1 MMIQV
6 KWWMLMMFL
15 YGYLQGQNSFVAKVD
30 SLKMEIGDQQNLT
43 LTYTTSLGGPSPD
56 FHLENL
62 DTCSFFERVGQ
73 TDWIKTQS
81 STYTTIEKKIRFSV
95 FDEGIFKIPTLYAV
109 QASDSLAT
117 YEIPIEITG
126 VEPDSTG
133 LLPIKGIV
141 KEKNNWQDYIWWY
154 IGVAIAG
161 LGIVLYRYLQ
171 KMKNRKGEEIIVPVE
186 IVKTAHQI
194 ALEKLGALKESRLW
208 EKGEIKEYH
217 SQLTYIIREYLE
229 NRYQIP
235 ALESTSLEILRDLKK
250 HIAEPEMIKSVDDI
264 LNIADWVKFAKGIP
278 EENANALA
286 LDRAIE
292 IVLFTKEDPETNV
305 QTNTTS

>member
-1 MMIQV
+1 M
-6 KWWMLMMFL
+6 KKRWTMLFFVISGFL
-15 YGYLQGQNSFVAKVD
+15 YGQQTFLAKVD

-43 LTYTTSLGGPSPD
+43 LTFTTSLGGNSPD

-73 TDWIKTQS
+73 TEWIKTQS
-81 STYTTIEKKIRFSV
+81 STSTIIEKKIRFSV
-95 FDEGIFKIPTLYAV
+95 FDDGYYKIPTLYAV
-109 QASDSLAT
+109 LGNDSIAT

-141 KEKNNWQDYIWWY
+141 KEKNNWQDYLWWY
-154 IGVAIAG
+154 VLLIALG
-161 LGIVLYRYLQ
+161 LVYIVYRYMQ
-171 KMKNRKGEEIIVPVE
+171 KRKNQKLEDIIVPVE
-186 IVKTAHQI
+186 IIKSPHQI
-194 ALEKLGALKESRLW
+194 ALEKLGTLKESRIW

-229 NRYQIP
+229 NRFHIP

-250 HIAEPEMIKSVDDI
+250 HILESEMIKSVDDI

-292 IVLFTKEDPETNV
+292 LVLFTKDDNEQSLQNKPAM
-305 QTNTTS
+305 

>member
-1 MMIQV
+1 MWLILIIAFYSHV
-6 KWWMLMMFL
+6 
-15 YGYLQGQNSFVAKVD
+15 YSQNSFVAKVD

-43 LTYTTSLGGPSPD
+43 LTYITSLDGLSPE
-56 FHLENL
+56 FHLEHL
-62 DTCSFFERVGQ
+62 DTCSFFDRVSQ
-73 TDWIKTQS
+73 TEWIKTQS
-81 STYTTIEKKIRFSV
+81 NTATIIEKKIRFSV
-95 FDEGIFKIPTLYAV
+95 FDEGMYKIPSIYAV
-109 QASDSLAT
+109 QGNDSIST

-154 IGVAIAG
+154 FSILLLILAYFT
-161 LGIVLYRYLQ
+161 YRYFQ
-171 KMKNRKGEEIIVPVE
+171 KRKNRKMEEIIVPVE
-186 IVKTAHQI
+186 IIKTPHQI
-194 ALEKLGALKESRLW
+194 ALEKLGALKETRLW

-229 NRYQIP
+229 NRYHIP

-250 HIAEPEMIKSVDDI
+250 HISETDSIKSVDDI

-278 EENANALA
+278 EANANALA

-292 IVLFTKEDPETNV
+292 LVLFTKEDMEPSL
-305 QTNTTS
+305 QTSSAN

>member
-1 MMIQV
+1 MKKRWTMQFFVISG
-6 KWWMLMMFL
+6 FL
-15 YGYLQGQNSFVAKVD
+15 YGQQTFLAKVD

-43 LTYTTSLGGPSPD
+43 LTFTTSLGGNSPD

-73 TDWIKTQS
+73 TEWIKTQS
-81 STYTTIEKKIRFSV
+81 STSTIIEKKIRFSV
-95 FDEGIFKIPTLYAV
+95 FDDGYYKIPTLYAV
-109 QASDSLAT
+109 LGNDSIAT

-141 KEKNNWQDYIWWY
+141 KEKNNWQDYLWWY
-154 IGVAIAG
+154 VLLIALG
-161 LGIVLYRYLQ
+161 LVYIVYRYMQ
-171 KMKNRKGEEIIVPVE
+171 KRKNQKLEDIIVPVE
-186 IVKTAHQI
+186 IIKSPHQI
-194 ALEKLGALKESRLW
+194 ALEKLGTLKESRMW

-229 NRYQIP
+229 NRFHIP

-250 HIAEPEMIKSVDDI
+250 HILESEMIKSVDDI

-292 IVLFTKEDPETNV
+292 LVLFTKDDNEQSLQNKPAM
-305 QTNTTS
+305 

>member
-1 MMIQV
+1 M
-6 KWWMLMMFL
+6 KKRWTMLFFVISGFL
-15 YGYLQGQNSFVAKVD
+15 YGQQTFLAKVD

-43 LTYTTSLGGPSPD
+43 LTFTTSLGGNSPD

-81 STYTTIEKKIRFSV
+81 STSTIIEKKIRFSV
-95 FDEGIFKIPTLYAV
+95 FDDGYYKIPTLYAV
-109 QASDSLAT
+109 LGNDSIAT

-141 KEKNNWQDYIWWY
+141 KEKNNWQDYLWWY
-154 IGVAIAG
+154 VLLIALG
-161 LGIVLYRYLQ
+161 LVYIVYRYMQ
-171 KMKNRKGEEIIVPVE
+171 KRKNQKLEDIIVPVE
-186 IVKTAHQI
+186 IIKSPHQI
-194 ALEKLGALKESRLW
+194 ALEKLGTLKESRMW

-229 NRYQIP
+229 NRFHIP

-250 HIAEPEMIKSVDDI
+250 HILESEMIKSVDDI

-292 IVLFTKEDPETNV
+292 LVLFTKDDNEQSLQNKPAM
-305 QTNTTS
+305 

>member
-1 MMIQV
+1 MQFFVISG
-6 KWWMLMMFL
+6 FL
-15 YGYLQGQNSFVAKVD
+15 YGQQTFLAKVD

-43 LTYTTSLGGPSPD
+43 LTFTTSLGGNSPD

-73 TDWIKTQS
+73 TEWIKTQS
-81 STYTTIEKKIRFSV
+81 STSTIIEKKIRFSV
-95 FDEGIFKIPTLYAV
+95 FDDGYYKIPTLYAV
-109 QASDSLAT
+109 LGNDSIAT

-141 KEKNNWQDYIWWY
+141 KEKNNWQDYLWWY
-154 IGVAIAG
+154 VLLIALG
-161 LGIVLYRYLQ
+161 LVYIVYRYMQ
-171 KMKNRKGEEIIVPVE
+171 KRKNQKLEDIIVPVE
-186 IVKTAHQI
+186 IIKSPHQI
-194 ALEKLGALKESRLW
+194 ALEKLGTLKESRMW

-229 NRYQIP
+229 NRFHIP

-250 HIAEPEMIKSVDDI
+250 HILESEMIKSVDDI

-292 IVLFTKEDPETNV
+292 LVLFTKDDNEQSLQNKPAM
-305 QTNTTS
+305 

>member
-1 MMIQV
+1 
-6 KWWMLMMFL
+6 MLFFVISGFL
-15 YGYLQGQNSFVAKVD
+15 YGQQTFLAKVD

-43 LTYTTSLGGPSPD
+43 LTFTTSLGGNSPD

-73 TDWIKTQS
+73 TEWIKTQS
-81 STYTTIEKKIRFSV
+81 STSTIIEKKIRFSV
-95 FDEGIFKIPTLYAV
+95 FDDGYYKIPTLYAV
-109 QASDSLAT
+109 LGNDSIAT

-141 KEKNNWQDYIWWY
+141 KEKNNWQDYLWWY
-154 IGVAIAG
+154 VLLIALG
-161 LGIVLYRYLQ
+161 LVYIVYRYMQ
-171 KMKNRKGEEIIVPVE
+171 KRKNQKLEDIIVPVE
-186 IVKTAHQI
+186 IIKSPHQI
-194 ALEKLGALKESRLW
+194 ALEKLGTLKESRMW

-229 NRYQIP
+229 NRFHIP

-250 HIAEPEMIKSVDDI
+250 HILESEMIKSVDDI

-292 IVLFTKEDPETNV
+292 LVLFTKDDNEQSLQNKPAM
-305 QTNTTS
+305 

>member
-1 MMIQV
+1 M
-6 KWWMLMMFL
+6 KKRWTMLFFVISGFL
-15 YGYLQGQNSFVAKVD
+15 YGQQTFLAKVD

-43 LTYTTSLGGPSPD
+43 LTFTTSLGGNSPD

-73 TDWIKTQS
+73 TEWIKTQS
-81 STYTTIEKKIRFSV
+81 STSTIIEKKIRFSV
-95 FDEGIFKIPTLYAV
+95 FDDGYYKIPTLYAV
-109 QASDSLAT
+109 LGNDSIAT

-141 KEKNNWQDYIWWY
+141 KEKNNWQDYLWWY
-154 IGVAIAG
+154 VLLIALG
-161 LGIVLYRYLQ
+161 LVYIVYRYMQ
-171 KMKNRKGEEIIVPVE
+171 KRKNQKLEDIIVPVE
-186 IVKTAHQI
+186 IIKSPHQI
-194 ALEKLGALKESRLW
+194 ALEKLGTLKESRMW

-229 NRYQIP
+229 NRFHIP

-250 HIAEPEMIKSVDDI
+250 HILESEMIKSVDDI

-292 IVLFTKEDPETNV
+292 LVLFTKDDNEQSLQNKPAM
-305 QTNTTS
+305 